1 MAISATPTL
10 ELGIDIGDIDVVI
23 SDIVPVNR
31 LIQRLGRAAR
41 SGQEGYAFLALGNDP
56 ISQYYKLHPDD
67 YLQDQESA
75 YTDPS
80 NPFVEEYQVLAMACD
95 KPISMSE
102 SPSIISILHQLISKD
117 LIKLS
122 NGKFIPNYKKAYGSP

>member
-1 MAISATPTL
+1 MRKCVEEWFKYGKLMAIFATPTL

-23 SDIVPVNR
+23 SDIEPVNR

-102 SPSIISILHQLISKD
+102 SPLQLFRY
-117 LIKLS
+117 
-122 NGKFIPNYKKAYGSP
+122 FIGLFQRT